1 MSVKGGKRRS
11 SINFAV
17 SRVANTEKK
26 YKKSIGSLKKIHKK
40 SDVSKTFI
48 KNQKVKIGIRFA

>member
-26 YKKSIGSLKKIHKK
+26 YNKSIESLKQIHKK
-40 SDVSKTFI
+40 FDVSKIFI